1 MSPGRWYAGRT
12 SRRAASVAVLAVLAV
27 LAVSAG
33 CAQTRNAAHGLAHRA
48 DSHLD
53 RPRLADCITALPP
66 ATAAAAAYGLHTL
79 WLIRPARPHDVA
91 LFPAGTGVGQ
101 PGSPSASATAPSGT
115 SAGGTSSSAPP
126 ETGTPETGTS
136 GSGSG
141 KSSLSCLVTY
151 TGTLTSGPPPSAGSP
166 APPGLVHRPAYL
178 VLIVRVRPPAV
189 LDSVLLDHPPRT
201 ARR

>member
-1 MSPGRWYAGRT
+1 MSPGRWYADRT
-12 SRRAASVAVLAVLAV
+12 SRRAPGVAVLAALAA

-91 LFPAGTGVGQ
+91 LFRAGTGAS
-101 PGSPSASATAPSGT
+101 PPSSPSPSTTAPSGT
-115 SAGGTSSSAPP
+115 SASGTSSSA
-126 ETGTPETGTS
+126 TPETGTS
-136 GSGSG
+136 GSASG
-141 KSSLSCLVTY
+141 KSSLSCLVAY

-166 APPGLVHRPAYL
+166 APPGLLHRPAYL